1 VAEGM
6 MLSSRLNGNTSR
18 SIQYLQ
24 NYQALSR
31 WIGSDVST
39 IFLVRDGDL
48 SVFDGKFHSLDSS
61 FVIWGPV
68 KRFGVR
74 VANATGVV
82 LDVDYVSAFQPELL
96 ELGFSQVAKTDTIS
110 IWRR

>member
-1 VAEGM
+1 M
-6 MLSSRLNGNTSR
+6 
-18 SIQYLQ
+18 QYLQ

-48 SVFDGKFHSLDSS
+48 SVFDGKFHSLDAS

-68 KRFGVR
+68 KRFGAR